1 MAIKTGYDHCNT
13 ALFILRN
20 RFTTPYVKIDSVFYL
35 IDFISG
41 VIMKRDLAMAFSR
54 VTEGAA
60 LAGHKWLGRG
70 DKNAADNAA
79 VEVMRILLNQTEIN
93 GEIVIGEGEI
103 DEAPMLYIGEKV
115 GCGGDAVDIAVDPI
129 EGTRMTAMGQNNAL
143 AVLAAGEKGS
153 FLKAPDMYMEKL
165 VVGPAA
171 KGVIDLEKPL
181 VDNLTAIANTLDK
194 SLQDLVVIT
203 LAKPRHD
210 ETIKQMQAIGIRV
223 FAVPDGDVAASILT
237 CMPDSEVDVMYCIGG
252 APEGVVSAAA
262 IRALGGDMQARLLPR
277 HEVKGDTTENR
288 ELGEIEIRRCCEM
301 GIKTNT
307 LLRIEDMAKSD
318 NVIFAGTGITK
329 GDLLEG
335 IHRQG
340 NIATTETL
348 LIRGQCRT
356 IRRIKS
362 THYLD
367 RKDDIVKSH
376 II

>member
-1 MAIKTGYDHCNT
+1 
-13 ALFILRN
+13 
-20 RFTTPYVKIDSVFYL
+20 
-35 IDFISG
+35 
-41 VIMKRDLAMAFSR
+41 MKRDLAMAFSR

-60 LAGHKWLGRG
+60 LAGYKWLGRG
-70 DKNAADNAA
+70 DKNAADGAA
-79 VEVMRILLNQTEIN
+79 VEVMRTLLNQTEIE

-115 GCGGDAVDIAVDPI
+115 GTGGDAVDIAVDPI

-171 KGVIDLEKPL
+171 KGCIDLSLPL
-181 VDNLTAIANTLDK
+181 TENLENIASALGKTLDT
-194 SLQDLVVIT
+194 LVVTT

-210 ETIKQMQAIGIRV
+210 EVIAQMQAMGVRV

-262 IRALGGDMQARLLPR
+262 IRALGGDMHGRLLPR
-277 HEVKGDTTENR
+277 HEVKGDSEENR
-288 ELGEIEIRRCCEM
+288 QLGQVEIERCHEM
-301 GIKTNT
+301 GIEPNIV
-307 LLRIEDMAKSD
+307 LRMEDMAQSD

-329 GDLLEG
+329 GDLLDG
-335 IHRQG
+335 ISRQG
-340 NIATTETL
+340 DIATTETL
-348 LIRGQCRT
+348 LIRGKCRT

-362 THYLD
+362 THYLA
-367 RKDDIVKSH
+367 RKDDAVKGH
-376 II
+376 IL

>member
-1 MAIKTGYDHCNT
+1 
-13 ALFILRN
+13 
-20 RFTTPYVKIDSVFYL
+20 
-35 IDFISG
+35 
-41 VIMKRDLAMAFSR
+41 MKRDLAMAFSR

-70 DKNAADNAA
+70 DKNAADQAA
-79 VEVMRILLNQTEIN
+79 VEVMRILLNKTDID

-103 DEAPMLYIGEKV
+103 DDAPMLYIGEKV
-115 GCGGDAVDIAVDPI
+115 GLGGDAVDIAVDPI

-165 VVGPAA
+165 VVGPDAC
-171 KGVIDLEKPL
+171 GHIDLSKSLE
-181 VDNLTAIANTLDK
+181 DNLVAIAKALGKTL
-194 SLQDLVVIT
+194 QELVVIT

-210 ETIKQMQAIGIRV
+210 DVIAEMQRLGVRV
-223 FAVPDGDVAASILT
+223 YAVPDGDVAASILT
-237 CMPDSEVDVMYCIGG
+237 CMPDSDVDIMYCIGG

-262 IRALGGDMQARLLPR
+262 IRALGGDMQGRLLPR
-277 HEVKGDTTENR
+277 HEVKGDCEENR
-288 ELGEIEIRRCCEM
+288 RLGEEEIKRCTEM
-301 GIKTNT
+301 GIETNKV
-307 LLRIEDMAKSD
+307 LALGDMAQSD
-318 NVIFAGTGITK
+318 NVVFAGTGITK

-335 IHRQG
+335 ITRNG

-348 LIRGQCRT
+348 LIRGKCRT

-367 RKDDIVKSH
+367 RKDDGVKEQVL
-376 II
+376 